1 MEPQPAA
8 SLAAAPDAAPASL
21 VVADPGGHRTRV
33 PIDRLPFQI
42 GRQPESHLI
51 LRDSRVSR
59 AHARIVREG
68 GDYVL
73 EDCSSRHGTFLN
85 GERIT
90 RSALRN
96 SDRIEFGAQDS

>member
-1 MEPQPAA
+1 MKSEPAA
-8 SLAAAPDAAPASL
+8 SPAAAPASL

-33 PIDRLPFQI
+33 PVDPVPFQI

-59 AHARIVREG
+59 LHARILLEG

-73 EDCSSRHGTFLN
+73 EAQC
-85 GERIT
+85 
-90 RSALRN
+90 RSIGDVVDLPALTQP
-96 SDRIEFGAQDS
+96 G